1 MNDNFYRAF
10 EERFR
15 GPRFVIKT
23 RLEVYSPFIA
33 PLLRI
38 YQDVHALDL
47 GCGRG
52 EWLELLS
59 EWGFHPL
66 GVDQD
71 SGMLAACDELML
83 NVERGDAIA
92 YLRAL
97 PSESQVIITAFHFV
111 EHVPFDVLRVL
122 ASEAMRVLKP
132 GGLLIMET
140 PNQENL
146 VVATRNFYLDPT
158 HQRPIPSELLAFVA
172 EHAGFVR
179 VKTIG
184 LQEPK
189 DLIGKIEITLADV
202 FEGASPDYGI
212 IAQKNAASDVL
223 TLFEDA
229 FGRSYGLSQGELLRR
244 WDCRIQQ
251 IEDRSRDA
259 QIALQRLY
267 ESRSWRWTQPLR
279 DYSRALALVQSKFF
293 WFKNNLKAKFGRI
306 WEGSIVWL
314 TFSPSSGPRRVL
326 KNYLLKAKQ
335 FIATRP
341 MLKSWILDILSRFPA
356 LKARLK
362 RVGSTDP
369 SLRASWT
376 HVDGPG
382 QLSPRAKQI
391 YADLK
396 AAIDRQRKENA

>member
-1 MNDNFYRAF
+1 MSQSFYRAF
-10 EERFR
+10 EERYR
-15 GPRFVIKT
+15 GSRSMIKK
-23 RLEVYSPFIA
+23 RLEAYCSFVA
-33 PLLRI
+33 PILHL
-38 YQDVHALDL
+38 YPEAHAVDL

-59 EWGFHPL
+59 DWGFESKGIDL
-66 GVDQD
+66 DT
-71 SGMLAACDELML
+71 GMLKACHELGL
-83 NVERGDAIA
+83 NVERGDFLVF
-92 YLRAL
+92 LRAL
-97 PSESQVIITAFHFV
+97 PNESQTVVSAFHLVEHLSFDALQCLVSES
-111 EHVPFDVLRVL
+111 
-122 ASEAMRVLKP
+122 MRVLKP
-132 GGLLIMET
+132 GGLLLMET
-140 PNQENL
+140 PNPDNL

-158 HQRPIPSELLAFVA
+158 HQRPLPAQLLAFVG

-179 VKTIG
+179 VKMIG
-184 LQEPK
+184 LQESK
-189 DLIGKIEITLADV
+189 DLITKTAVTLEDV
-202 FEGASPDYGI
+202 FHGASPDYGI

-223 TLFEDA
+223 TLFDDA

-259 QIALQRLY
+259 QIALQRVY

-279 DYSRALALVQSKFF
+279 DFSRALDLVLSNFF
-293 WFKNNLKAKFGRI
+293 LVKNNLKAKLGRI
-306 WEGSIVWL
+306 WEGSIAWL
-314 TFSPSSGPRRVL
+314 TFSPSSGPRRML

-356 LKARLK
+356 LKARVK

-396 AAIDRQRKENA
+396 AAIDRQRKEVA